1 MLQTSVRGEWDIA
14 QEEITTKRKKRV
26 SQNLF
31 LQEFGQELNPIYVSD
46 SSIT

>member
-1 MLQTSVRGEWDIA
+1 MLQTSVRGEWDVA
-14 QEEITTKRKKRV
+14 QEEITTKKKRV

-31 LQEFGQELNPIYVSD
+31 LQEFDQELNPIYVFD